1 MAKRTKN
8 EGGTAVATASGTATV
23 EGEEVVTGTTDGPPA
38 ADEAVAADEAG
49 RRTESAIAATGEGD
63 QERGT
68 AEKAAAQADEAFED
82 RPEIFVGAAFLAGFV
97 LAKVIG
103 ALGGDD

>member
-1 MAKRTKN
+1 MARRNKN
-8 EGGTAVATASGTATV
+8 EGGTAVATASGTATA
-23 EGEEVVTGTTDGPPA
+23 EGQDVGTGTTDGPPP

-49 RRTESAIAATGEGD
+49 RRTESAIATSSGDD
-63 QERGT
+63 QEPGA